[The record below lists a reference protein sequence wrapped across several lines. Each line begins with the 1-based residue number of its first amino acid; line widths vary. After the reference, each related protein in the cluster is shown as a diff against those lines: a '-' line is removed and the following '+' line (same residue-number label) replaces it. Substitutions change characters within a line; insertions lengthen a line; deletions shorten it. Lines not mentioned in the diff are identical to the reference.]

1 VSSHYTKITRRGPVL
16 VVAIDNPPVNTL
28 SPGVPEAIGAAIDE
42 AEGDAG
48 VVAIVVRGA
57 GRMFVAGADI
67 GRLAEAAWGDETA
80 APDWHDLF
88 RRIEDCRKPVV
99 MAIHGSALGGGLE
112 LAMAGHYRVA
122 AGDAQIGQP
131 EVNLGIIPG
140 AEGTQRLPRLAGVAR
155 ALEMCV
161 TGKPVPAMEALEA
174 GIVDAIVDGD
184 LTTEAVAFA
193 VRVAHQRSHV
203 KTRDRRDR
211 LGDPAAATALLA
223 SARER
228 ATTDRRFETAPLK
241 AVDAVEAA
249 ATMPFDEGCQ
259 RERELFFE
267 CLRSE
272 QAKALIHVFFSERAL
287 KKLGGGPSAE
297 SARAA
302 GDTLMRLVIAEARH
316 LAEHGVRPTQIDRA
330 LTNFGMAA
338 GVLGAHAPVVRHR
351 PRTLADDEI
360 VERLVYT
367 IVNQGARALEA
378 GTVVCASDIDAT
390 LVGLH
395 GFPRWRGGPMFYADR
410 VGLGAVVDRLTAF
423 REQDG
428 DRWRP
433 AALLVELARE
443 NSTFREHDLRQKG

>member
-1 VSSHYTKITRRGPVL
+1 MPTFAKLARHEAVL
-16 VVAIDNPPVNTL
+16 VVEIDNPPVNAL
-28 SPGVPEAIGAAIDE
+28 SPGVPEAIGAALDE
-42 AEGDAG
+42 AEGRSD
-48 VVAIVVRGA
+48 VAAVVVRGA

-67 GRLAEAAWGDETA
+67 GRLQEAAWGDETA
-80 APDWHDLF
+80 APDWHDF
-88 RRIEDCRKPVV
+88 FQRVENCRKPVV

-122 AGDAQIGQP
+122 VGAAQIGQP

-140 AEGTQRLPRLAGVAR
+140 GEGTQRLPRLAGVAT

-161 TGKPVPAMEALEA
+161 TGQPMLAADAHAA
-174 GIVDAIVDGD
+174 GIVDAIIDGD

-193 VRVAHQRSHV
+193 ARVARQPTHV

-211 LGDPAAATALLA
+211 LGDPASSAALLA

-228 ATTDRRFETAPLK
+228 ATTIRRFETAPLK

-249 ATMPFDEGCQ
+249 AALPFDEGCR

-272 QAKALIHVFFSERAL
+272 QAKALIHAFFSERAL
-287 KKLGGGPSAE
+287 KKLGGPSAE

-302 GDTLMRLVIAEARH
+302 GDALMRLLMAEARN

-338 GVLGAHAPVVRHR
+338 GVLGSHAPVVSHR
-351 PRTLADDEI
+351 SRTVADDEI

-367 IVNQGARALEA
+367 VVNQAARALEA
-378 GTVVCASDIDAT
+378 GTVICASDIDAM
-390 LVGLH
+390 LVSHH

-410 VGLGAVVDRLTAF
+410 VGLGAVIDRLSAF
-423 REQDG
+423 RERDG
-428 DRWRP
+428 DRWQP
-433 AALLVELARE
+433 AALLVELARDH
-443 NSTFREHDLRQKG
+443 STFREHDLRQKG